1 MLKRLTRRLGRR
13 SQFEFGHDPLSTFM
27 INRQVDG
34 NSAMTI
40 GWMLTMN
47 HFDLLFESQVFCG
60 LFELSIDVLATDAQC
75 VGTDRLQLASADYLD
90 FFC

>member
-1 MLKRLTRRLGRR
+1 
-13 SQFEFGHDPLSTFM
+13 M

-47 HFDLLFESQVFCG
+47 RFDLLFESQVFCG
-60 LFELSIDVLATDAQC
+60 LFELFGRCSMQSAFIIAWHLRMVATLNAAGVLNMLDVVKAAPQARPKT
-75 VGTDRLQLASADYLD
+75 T
-90 FFC
+90 